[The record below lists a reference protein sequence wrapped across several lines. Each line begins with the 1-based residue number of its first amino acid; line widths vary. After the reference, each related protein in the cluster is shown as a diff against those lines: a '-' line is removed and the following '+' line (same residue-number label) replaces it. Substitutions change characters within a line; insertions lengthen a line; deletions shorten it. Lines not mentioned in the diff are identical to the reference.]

1 MYLVESSMRKMER
14 LGVLEGKLKEGVE
27 EGRMKESSMRK
38 NGKVRVYLRESS
50 VRKWKGR
57 LSCT

>member
-1 MYLVESSMRKMER
+1 MYLVESSMSKMER

-27 EGRMKESSMRK
+27 GGRMKESSMRK

-50 VRKWKGR
+50 VRKWKG
-57 LSCT
+57 

>member
-1 MYLVESSMRKMER
+1 MER

-50 VRKWKGR
+50 VREWKG
-57 LSCT
+57 